1 MLDLASMFCADEV
14 PLQEQVTSALT
25 ASGGPFLL
33 GSAASLADVAMVA
46 CFTAPGAPKSFSAPL
61 SQWLK
66 SASTCAIAKE
76 AKNVMSGKGASG
88 KDSSS
93 ALSSAGGDSGKGSG
107 SGGGD
112 EMSSGCPPLEGA
124 VEGQVVTRFPPEP
137 SGFLHIGHAKVWV
150 FAVYLLNVAHTLS
163 SSVPSFL
170 IPFNSSSRYSPI
182 FFSFTSSALLP
193 LVSSFFATP
202 RLHTHV

>member
-137 SGFLHIGHAKVWV
+137 SGFLHIGHAKVGVGVVV
-150 FAVYLLNVAHTLS
+150 FGLYLLKHVLWAFFPRLLFLLFVHFFH
-163 SSVPSFL
+163 VIYPSFV
-170 IPFNSSSRYSPI
+170 PVV
-182 FFSFTSSALLP
+182 FFF
-193 LVSSFFATP
+193 LVRA
-202 RLHTHV
+202 